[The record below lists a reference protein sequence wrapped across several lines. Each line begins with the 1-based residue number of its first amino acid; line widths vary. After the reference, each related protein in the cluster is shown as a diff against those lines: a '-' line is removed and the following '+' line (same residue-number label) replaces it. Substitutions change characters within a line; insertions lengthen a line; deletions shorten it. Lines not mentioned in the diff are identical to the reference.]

1 MPEDELHKLL
11 EELLTDTEILEEIE
25 RIGYLRLT
33 EKAFEFWGDPREDVY
48 QDYVRSNG
56 GELPK

>member
-1 MPEDELHKLL
+1 M
-11 EELLTDTEILEEIE
+11 TDTEILEEIE